1 MPQTQQP
8 HWDRDAYA
16 AAARRAAAEGIVLL
30 KNDRA
35 ALPLRDGERVAL
47 FGRAQFHY
55 YKSGTGSGGL
65 VNTDYVVGIRDAL
78 LSSGR
83 YRMNEALSDVYEA
96 WLTGHPFD
104 LGQGWAAEPWFQAEM
119 PLTEEL
125 VRRTAE
131 ESDVA
136 LVVIG
141 RTAGE
146 DQDNRAAEGSFLLTE
161 TERSMLALVCRFFPR
176 TAVLLNVGNIIDM
189 RWVGELDPAAVL
201 YVWQSGQEGGNAVLD
216 VLSGDVNPSGRLAD
230 TIAESIDDWPSTPN
244 FGSRTENVQAEDI
257 YVGYRYFET
266 FRPEKVLYPFGFGL
280 SYTSFRLMS
289 VDFRADLP
297 ESFSLSVS
305 VQNVGEVPGKEVVQI
320 YGSAPQGKLGK
331 PVRVLLGFGKTE
343 SLDPGAVQTLR
354 FEIPLSRFASYDD
367 SGCTGHRSAWV
378 LEAGD
383 YCVFVGHDVRR
394 TAEAGRFSLSET
406 LVVREC
412 GEAFAPVK
420 PFDRLRPVPAGDGS
434 FVPGTEPVPLQTV
447 SPQAKREACLPSCL
461 PFAGDQGWKL
471 RDVAEGR
478 ITMEQFLSQ
487 LSDRDLCAM
496 MRGEGM
502 SSPKVTPGIAGA
514 FGGVTDRL
522 RAFGIPVGGC
532 SDGPSGIRMDCGTH
546 AFSMPNGTCLACSFN
561 EELNEELYVWEG
573 MELRRNR
580 IDCLLGP
587 GMNIHRSPLN
597 GRNFEY
603 FSEDPLLTGRMASA
617 QLRGMHRSGVTGV
630 IKHFCA
636 ITQETLR
643 HHLNAVISERAL
655 REIYLRG
662 FEQAVREGK
671 ARAVM
676 STYGP
681 VNGLWTSGN
690 YDLLTVILR
699 EEWGFDGVVMTDWW
713 AMANDF
719 AGDPGSYQNV
729 SAQVRAQNDLNM
741 VNADAASNSNGDD
754 LDTALAEGRLT
765 RAELVR
771 SAANICRFLL
781 TLPVWPHSLGQ
792 ESELDRELRASLSRD
807 EQSMQNVVNLVT
819 DLTETVIDPALIRAV
834 RGETTV
840 FAVTTPRRGIFRLDL
855 EARAVNQ
862 PPMAQL
868 PFSVFQDRELVREV
882 SLSGTDTEWKPVSV
896 ELAPSYITNFFLKLY
911 FAQSGLELRNIR
923 LVLQEDR
930 EEEIKAAQAAA
941 RATDRGNADPD

>member
-1 MPQTQQP
+1 MLNT
-8 HWDRDAYA
+8 HWDRNAYA
-16 AAARRAAAEGIVLL
+16 AAARQAAAEGIVLL
-30 KNDRA
+30 KNDRG
-35 ALPLRDGERVAL
+35 ALPLRDGERIAL
-47 FGRAQFHY
+47 FGRAQYNY

-83 YRMNEALSDVYEA
+83 YRVNSALSDAYEA
-96 WLTGHPFD
+96 WLREHPFD
-104 LGQGWAAEPWFQAEM
+104 LGRGWAAEPWFQEEM

-125 VRRTAE
+125 VRQTAS

-146 DQDNRAAEGSFLLTE
+146 DQDNRAAEGSFLLTGV
-161 TERSMLALVCRFFPR
+161 ERDMLALVCRFFPR
-176 TAVLLNVGNIIDM
+176 TVVLLTVGTIIDM
-189 RWVGELDPAAVL
+189 RWVAESDPAAVL
-201 YVWQSGQEGGNAVLD
+201 YVWQGGQEGGNAVLD
-216 VLSGDVNPSGRLAD
+216 VLSGDVCPSGRLSD
-230 TIAESIDDWPSTPN
+230 TIAGDIADWPSTAN
-244 FGSRTENVQAEDI
+244 FGSRTENVQVEDI
-257 YVGYRYFET
+257 YVGYRHFET
-266 FRPEKVLYPFGFGL
+266 FCPEKVLYPFGFGL
-280 SYTSFRLMS
+280 SYTHFELRAGAFRVSPPDS
-289 VDFRADLP
+289 V
-297 ESFSLSVS
+297 SLSVS
-305 VQNVGEVPGKEVVQI
+305 VRNTGDVPGKEVVQV

-331 PVRVLLGFGKTE
+331 PSRVLLAFGKTE
-343 SLDPGAVQTLR
+343 TLAPGAVQDLR
-354 FEIPLSRFASYDD
+354 FDVPLSRLASYDD
-367 SGCTGHRSAWV
+367 SGCTGHRSDWL
-378 LEAGD
+378 LEAGE
-383 YCVFVGHDVRR
+383 YRVFVGADVRQA
-394 TAEAGRFSLSET
+394 AEAGRFT
-406 LVVREC
+406 LPGDVVLRRCE
-412 GEAFAPVK
+412 EAMAPVK
-420 PFDRLRPVPAGDGS
+420 AFDRLRPLPADGGR
-434 FVPGTEPVPLQTV
+434 FAEGFEPVPLQTV
-447 SPQAKREACLPSCL
+447 TPQEKRARRLPACLPYG
-461 PFAGDQGWKL
+461 GDRGWKL
-471 RDVAEGR
+471 LDVAEGR
-478 ITMEQFLSQ
+478 IPMEQFLSQ

-514 FGGVTDRL
+514 FGGVTDAL
-522 RAFGIPVGGC
+522 RGFGIPVGGC

-546 AFSMPNGTCLACSFN
+546 AFAMPNGTCLACTFN
-561 EELNEELYVWEG
+561 EALNEELYAWEG

-587 GMNIHRSPLN
+587 GMNIHRNPLN

-603 FSEDPLLTGRMASA
+603 FSEDPLLTGRIASA
-617 QLRGMHRSGVTGV
+617 QLHGMHRSGVTGV

-636 ITQETLR
+636 NTQETLR
-643 HHLNAVISERAL
+643 HHMNAVVSERAL

-662 FEQAVREGK
+662 FETAVREGK

-699 EEWGFDGVVMTDWW
+699 DEWGFDGVVMTDWW
-713 AMANDF
+713 AMANDT
-719 AGDPGSYQNV
+719 AGAPGSYQNV

-754 LDTALAEGRLT
+754 LEAALAQGRLT
-765 RAELVR
+765 RAELAR

-792 ESELDRELRASLSRD
+792 ESELDRELRASLSRE
-807 EQSMQNVVNLVT
+807 EQSMHDVVSIVT
-819 DLTETVIDPALIRAV
+819 GPDGAVIDPALVRAV

-840 FAVTTPRRGIFRLDL
+840 FAVTTPRRGVFRLDL

-868 PFSVFQDRELVREV
+868 PFSVFQDRDLVREV
-882 SLSGTDTEWKPVSV
+882 SLSGADTEWTPVSV
-896 ELAPSYITNFFLKLY
+896 RLNPSYITSFFLKLY

-941 RATDRGNADPD
+941 RATDRGNADPA